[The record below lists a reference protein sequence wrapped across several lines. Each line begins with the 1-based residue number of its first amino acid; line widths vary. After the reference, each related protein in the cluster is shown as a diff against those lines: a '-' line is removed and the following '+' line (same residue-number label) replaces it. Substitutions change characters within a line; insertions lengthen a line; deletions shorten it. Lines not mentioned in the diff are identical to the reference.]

1 MNIFLPCWVAT
12 CSIFRRT
19 NWLLYVEKCLG
30 QLFSMLLYRKSGDD
44 FSTSLKKKLIRWFK
58 LLIFIFI
65 FIFMHEFVGMR
76 GFLGQQKIVGGVEVS
91 TQLFVCF
98 KTQFIF
104 FFTNDKSSLTSFY
117 CSQVWTR
124 KKCNSLTKQQD
135 RKIKIAS
142 WWLSSWSDI

>member
-19 NWLLYVEKCLG
+19 NWLLYIEKCLG
-30 QLFSMLLYRKSGDD
+30 QLFLMLLYRKSGDD

-58 LLIFIFI
+58 LFKIFIFI
-65 FIFMHEFVGMR
+65 FIFVHEFVGMR

-98 KTQFIF
+98 KTQFIYF
-104 FFTNDKSSLTSFY
+104 FHKW
-117 CSQVWTR
+117 QVIPHIILLQSGLDT
-124 KKCNSLTKQQD
+124 KKMQLID
-135 RKIKIAS
+135 KIAR
-142 WWLSSWSDI
+142 